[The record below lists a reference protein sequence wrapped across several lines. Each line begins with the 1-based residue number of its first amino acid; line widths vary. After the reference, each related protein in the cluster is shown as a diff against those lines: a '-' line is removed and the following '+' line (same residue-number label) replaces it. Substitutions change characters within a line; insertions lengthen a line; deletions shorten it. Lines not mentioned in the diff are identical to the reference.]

1 MVTDL
6 ADGAALRGRVQGPGA
21 PLVLP
26 VAFKPTSRDMNQAKK
41 DFKVVLKGPVK
52 SQQFLDVVDAAVEY
66 LDKLRTK
73 P

>member
-1 MVTDL
+1 M
-6 ADGAALRGRVQGPGA
+6 ARPLRGRIQGPAA

-26 VAFKPTSRDMNQAKK
+26 VAFKPTQARLDQAKK
-41 DFKVVLKGPVK
+41 DFKVLVKGPIK

-66 LDKLRTK
+66 VDKLKTK